1 MTRVKSRKSLRRIR
15 GEFIFGLFEKKASLK
30 KAK

>member
-1 MTRVKSRKSLRRIR
+1 LREIEKILEKNQR
-15 GEFIFGLFEKKASLK
+15 EFIFGLFEKKASLK